1 MSRLSAFARTP
12 RGILATVVVA
22 LLVIGGGVGAGV
34 ALADRSDSTVR
45 ATTKASPTPAAS
57 SSGQEAKGVHGKIVT
72 ASPDGLTL
80 REGDGT
86 VLTVLITA
94 KTRFGSKKRPATAA
108 DLVPGAR
115 VTVIGSLSGT
125 TVSARRIVPA
135 KPRAA
140 TPGPSAAPTVSTSPT
155 I

>member
-12 RGILATVVVA
+12 RGIVATVVVA
-22 LLVIGGGVGAGV
+22 LLVIAGGVGAGV
-34 ALADRSDSTVR
+34 TLADHSDSTVPA
-45 ATTKASPTPAAS
+45 ATKTSPTPAAA
-57 SSGQEAKGVHGKIVT
+57 SSGQEAKGVHGKIVA
-72 ASPDGLTL
+72 ASPDRLTL

-108 DLVPGAR
+108 DLVPGTR

-135 KPRAA
+135 KAKA
-140 TPGPSAAPTVSTSPT
+140 STPGPSPSSSSTV
-155 I
+155 